1 MVPLDMYRN
10 RILLIELLL
19 RNVCYYKWNVD
30 QRRIVLVVIGSI
42 FMQCEDPFAYMFW
55 SSFNNYY

>member
-1 MVPLDMYRN
+1 MVPLDMHRN

-30 QRRIVLVVIGSI
+30 QRRKVLVVIGSI
-42 FMQCEDPFAYMFW
+42 FMQCEDPFVYNALK
-55 SSFNNYY
+55 

>member
-42 FMQCEDPFAYMFW
+42 FMQCEDPFVYNALK
-55 SSFNNYY
+55 